1 MDLDVVNVLHELML
15 NDLHRVLTLDLS
27 VLLTEVTNDEHSV
40 DHSLHEHSQL
50 CDCLFDPGVVEDLS
64 LAPIVF
70 LSSKWR

>member
-1 MDLDVVNVLHELML
+1 
-15 NDLHRVLTLDLS
+15 
-27 VLLTEVTNDEHSV
+27 VLLTEVTNDEDSI

-70 LSSKWR
+70 LSSEWR

>member
-1 MDLDVVNVLHELML
+1 MNVLHELML

-27 VLLTEVTNDEHSV
+27 VLFTEVTNDEDSI

-50 CDCLFDPGVVEDLS
+50 CDCFFDPEVVEYLS

-70 LSSKWR
+70 LCSKWR